1 MCFSQ
6 TLMSKILINKG
17 PDVNFLLDLS
27 KTMLVLLESNKKCG
41 LSHFFFEISFAK
53 VAILLRNNTFFVDKM
68 RFPSIL
74 RSKILKSKGP
84 DVNFLFD
91 LSRIMLVLLESI
103 KKFALA
109 CLFMEISVAKVTILS
124 QNHTIFGDKMCFS
137 QTLR

>member
-6 TLMSKILINKG
+6 T
-17 PDVNFLLDLS
+17 
-27 KTMLVLLESNKKCG
+27 
-41 LSHFFFEISFAK
+41 
-53 VAILLRNNTFFVDKM
+53 
-68 RFPSIL
+68 L

-84 DVNFLFD
+84 DVNFLLD
-91 LSRIMLVLLESI
+91 LSKTMLVLLESI